1 MVLKRA
7 AAAAAAAGNGSDSS
21 TLPKQQQ
28 QQQQLLGDAE
38 VLLLQCLDASCAA
51 LGADHPNSLSCVRAL
66 VRVYASVSRKC
77 DRNCNDMH
85 SYALLKMPEAAAEL
99 VAGAAEA
106 IESARGFECERFACV
121 LPRSVS
127 TFLNSI
133 K

>member
-7 AAAAAAAGNGSDSS
+7 AAAVNGSDSS
-21 TLPKQQQ
+21 TLPKQQQQQQ

-77 DRNCNDMH
+77 DRK
-85 SYALLKMPEAAAEL
+85 L
-99 VAGAAEA
+99 
-106 IESARGFECERFACV
+106 
-121 LPRSVS
+121 
-127 TFLNSI
+127 
-133 K
+133 